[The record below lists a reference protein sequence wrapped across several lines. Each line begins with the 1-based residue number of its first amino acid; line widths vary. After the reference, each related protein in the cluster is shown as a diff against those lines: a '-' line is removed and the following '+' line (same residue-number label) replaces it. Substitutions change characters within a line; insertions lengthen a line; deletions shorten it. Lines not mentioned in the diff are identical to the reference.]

1 MQDSGLDMTLLKSL
15 QIAGLLTILEVDLSK
30 VHRVSN
36 ISMSLGAQT
45 SSTTALG
52 NSLSNLSEFFQ
63 FLLGSTCPKWAD
75 YVDNSTVDELFC
87 LMLRLVSSLYEKT
100 RQIHGHAHC
109 LEQCLQVLSRFQE

>member
-15 QIAGLLTILEVDLSK
+15 QIAGLLTILEVDLPK
-30 VHRVSN
+30 VHSVSN

-52 NSLSNLSEFFQ
+52 NSPLSNLSELFQ
-63 FLLGSTCPKWAD
+63 FLLGSTCPKWGD
-75 YVDNSTVDELFC
+75 YLDNSIVDELFC

-100 RQIHGHAHC
+100 RQFHGHAHC
-109 LEQCLQVLSRFQE
+109 LEQCL